1 MHPDVVVSAINNE
14 VLSISSQ
21 AVEQIEFIPEAV
33 LAKLSK
39 LIDSV
44 ISRRLGEQRE
54 HGFLEKKGLHKIKNG
69 CTINKQPEISYQLM
83 NRVMK

>member
-14 VLSISSQ
+14 ALSISSQ

-39 LIDSV
+39 LTDSV
-44 ISRRLGEQRE
+44 ISRRQGEQRK
-54 HGFLEKKGLHKIKNG
+54 HGFLEKKDSIK
-69 CTINKQPEISYQLM
+69 
-83 NRVMK
+83 

>member
-44 ISRRLGEQRE
+44 ISRRLGEQRK

-69 CTINKQPEISYQLM
+69 STINKPPKISYQLM

>member
-39 LIDSV
+39 LIDSA
-44 ISRRLGEQRE
+44 QW
-54 HGFLEKKGLHKIKNG
+54 
-69 CTINKQPEISYQLM
+69 
-83 NRVMK
+83 